1 MKRLVSKIIDIPDNL
16 KFITMLSIVHVLT
29 IVGTVYYW
37 ETFNNFWLWIMISG
51 ILLVS
56 TIGSE
61 CYLHRY
67 CAHSSYKLS
76 KTLKTIIH
84 FFSIFNLQ
92 GNSIFWEISHK
103 QHHKYPDQEKDF
115 HPATGGW
122 RTWFWLDL
130 HKNFD
135 GEECAYQ
142 YEVNKLNDDMKLM
155 NNNYWKI
162 YFSVIIITALIDPR
176 LTILFFFVPA
186 IKTFHACGF
195 ASVIAHLNTPIGYR
209 NFNTPDNSRNLPLPI
224 IIGSA
229 YHNNHHNDEDN
240 YNTSVKWYEFDHIAW
255 VIKLLLFIDKL
266 FKNGGIG
273 ASHVINKDNQVCIK
287 RWGIWTSYFTIFF
300 SKILPL
306 KKLYNIEQVYH
317 SHQANF
323 ISFVLRGTYK
333 EYVLKKDGRQIVY
346 NERKWFN
353 YLPTDSHHKVICDN
367 PCYTLMFMGRKT
379 SNTTVRLRAVKGT
392 KLKYDKFFKL
402 SDEEKL

>member
-1 MKRLVSKIIDIPDNL
+1 MKKLITKIIDTPENF
-16 KFITMLSIVHVLT
+16 KFITMLAVVHVLT
-29 IVGTVYYW
+29 LVGVIYYW
-37 ETFNNFWLWIMISG
+37 ETFNSFWLWIMISG

-67 CAHSSYKLS
+67 CSHDSYQLS
-76 KTLKTIIH
+76 KPLKNIIH

-92 GNSIFWEISHK
+92 GDSVFWKISHK

-115 HPATGGW
+115 HPAKDGW

-130 HKNFD
+130 HKNFNL
-135 GEECAYQ
+135 
-142 YEVNKLNDDMKLM
+142 YEYGKMYEKDKLDDDMKFM

-162 YFSVIIITALIDPR
+162 YFTTIIISTLIDPR
-176 LTILFFFVPA
+176 LTILFFFIPA

-195 ASVIAHLNTPIGYR
+195 ASVVAHRVGYR
-209 NFNTPDNSRNLPLPI
+209 NFDTPDNSRNLPMPF

-229 YHNNHHNDEDN
+229 YHNNHHNDESN
-240 YNTSVKWYEFDHIAW
+240 YNNSVKWYELDHIAW
-255 VIKLLLFIDKL
+255 VINLLLFIDKL
-266 FKNGGIG
+266 FKNSGMG

-306 KKLYNIEQVYH
+306 KEMYDIEQLYH

-323 ISFVLRGTYK
+323 ISFI
-333 EYVLKKDGRQIVY
+333 LKGVY
-346 NERKWFN
+346 IEDVIKGNVTSRRYHKWFN
-353 YLPTDSHHKVICDN
+353 YLTYDCHHKVVCDE
-367 PCYTLMFMGRKT
+367 PCYTLMFMGRKK
-379 SNTTVRLRAVKGT
+379 SNTTVKLRGK
-392 KLKYDKFFKL
+392 KYRYNKFFEL
-402 SDEEKL
+402 NDEEKI